1 MALYAGHFFLAAP
14 AGFAMNFYAATLLFS
29 HSALFGWTPLSR
41 GSGGR
46 FGLRRFRAKQNP
58 TPFGTHRAFTRT
70 LPPSQASVQFLSP
83 FRLFLSAGAQVKDK
97 NRPATA
103 KRKKQ

>member
-1 MALYAGHFFLAAP
+1 VAP
-14 AGFAMNFYAATLLFS
+14 LLLF
-29 HSALFGWTPLSR
+29 HSALFRWTPLSR

-58 TPFGTHRAFTRT
+58 TPFVTHRAFTRT

-83 FRLFLSAGAQVKDK
+83 FRLFLSAGAQVKNK
-97 NRPATA
+97 NRPETA
-103 KRKKQ
+103 ERKKQ